1 MLNMEKHVKQ
11 GDVPMDFISNVKSIV
26 LDLDGTLL
34 NSQKEVS
41 QRNIQAIL
49 GCYRKG
55 IMIIFATARA
65 PRSVKFFL
73 PKDLQEIAAI
83 VYYNGALTIDNT
95 SGYRQHYPV
104 ESAITGE
111 IIDYVIAHHHSAC
124 LSIESEDTWYSNKS
138 LDYSKSMNAVVNPIV
153 VPLQEL
159 KKIKASKLLITQY
172 PYYEELKNQFEHKVN
187 TVCTDSG
194 TLIQIMAKG
203 VSKKQAVMDL
213 CVQNHISMS
222 SIMAFGDD
230 WNDLE
235 LFHACGYPIAMENAV
250 HELKELAYFVT
261 KSNDA
266 DGVAQ
271 VLEKLICT
279 VNNS

>member
-1 MLNMEKHVKQ
+1 
-11 GDVPMDFISNVKSIV
+11 MDLTSNVTAIV

-41 QRNIQAIL
+41 KRNIQAIL
-49 GCYRKG
+49 ECYRKG
-55 IMIIFATARA
+55 ITVIFATARP
-65 PRSVKFFL
+65 PRSVKAFL
-73 PKDLQEIAAI
+73 PQELQEIAAI
-83 VYYNGALTIDNT
+83 VYYNGALIIDNT
-95 SGYRQHYPV
+95 SEYRQHYPI
-104 ESAITGE
+104 ESAITNE
-111 IIDYVIAHHHSAC
+111 IIEYVITHHSDAC
-124 LSIESEDTWYSNKS
+124 LSIESEDTWYSNRS
-138 LDYSKSMNAVVNPIV
+138 LDYSKSMNTIVNPIV
-153 VPLQEL
+153 VSLHEF
-159 KKIKASKLLITQY
+159 KRINASKLLISEY
-172 PYYEELKNQFEHKVN
+172 PYYENLHKQFEHKVN

-203 VSKKQAVMDL
+203 VSKKQAIMDL
-213 CVQNHISMS
+213 CVQNHIPMN

-235 LFHACGYPIAMENAV
+235 LFHACGFPIAMENAIR
-250 HELKELAYFVT
+250 ELKAIAYFVT
-261 KSNDA
+261 KSNDE

>member
-1 MLNMEKHVKQ
+1 
-11 GDVPMDFISNVKSIV
+11 MDLTSNVTAIV

-41 QRNIQAIL
+41 KRNLQAIL
-49 GCYRKG
+49 ECYRKG
-55 IMIIFATARA
+55 ITVIFATARP
-65 PRSVKFFL
+65 PRSVKAFL
-73 PKDLQEIAAI
+73 PQELQEIAAI
-83 VYYNGALTIDNT
+83 VYYNGALIIDNT
-95 SGYRQHYPV
+95 SEYRQHYPI
-104 ESAITGE
+104 ESAITNE
-111 IIDYVIAHHHSAC
+111 IIEYVITHHSDAC
-124 LSIESEDTWYSNKS
+124 LSIESEDTWYSNRS
-138 LDYSKSMNAVVNPIV
+138 LDYSKSMNTIVNPIV
-153 VPLQEL
+153 VSLHEF
-159 KKIKASKLLITQY
+159 KRINASKLLISEY
-172 PYYEELKNQFEHKVN
+172 PYYENLHKQFEHKVN

-203 VSKKQAVMDL
+203 VSKKQAIMDL
-213 CVQNHISMS
+213 CVQNHIPMN

-235 LFHACGYPIAMENAV
+235 LFHACGFPIAMENAIR
-250 HELKELAYFVT
+250 ELKAIAYFVT
-261 KSNDA
+261 KSNDE